1 MNWNTFNDQ
10 GYILTDIKIPEPQL
24 SRFREIAI
32 EIEGQ
37 ALMAQSQGSA
47 IHGACV
53 INDSVGSRLMRFDDL
68 HLNYTDDLNKLL
80 AMPGLLRAIKELCG
94 PHVVILQADLLY
106 KHQHPHPVI
115 KWHQGAPSN
124 HKSHY
129 LNIGLYLDNADVD
142 DGCLRYVPGTQ
153 HGLVDIDHVE
163 RVYGWNPNGVV
174 QVPAKAGE
182 VLIQEMMVLH
192 SSEPKRSEGAR
203 RTIYVEARP
212 YEAVKADAKQDLH
225 WLELRR
231 FWMAEIL
238 KLDFEGVFTAE
249 ERAFYEAGYNL
260 TKEELMNEIS
270 NHHCPPIPAV
280 YNFQDTTGPDYPIP
294 SDLL

>member
-1 MNWNTFNDQ
+1 MDSNTFKNQ
-10 GYILTDIKIPEPQL
+10 GYVLTDIKLSEPQL
-24 SRFREIAI
+24 SRFRQIAT
-32 EIEGQ
+32 EIEEE
-37 ALMAQSQGSA
+37 ALRAHALGSA
-47 IHGACV
+47 KHGACV
-53 INDSVGSRLMRFDDL
+53 IDDPVGSRLMRYDDL

-80 AMPGLLRAIKELCG
+80 AKQGLLRALKELCG
-94 PHVVILQADLLY
+94 PQVVVLQADLLY

-124 HKSHY
+124 HDSHY
-129 LNIGLYLDNADVD
+129 LNIGIYLDNADLG

-153 HGLVDIDHVE
+153 KQLVDIDHVE
-163 RVYGWNPNGVV
+163 RVYGWNPPEVV

-192 SSEPKRSEGAR
+192 GSEPKRSDGAR
-203 RTIYVEARP
+203 RTIYVEARS

-238 KLDFEGVFTAE
+238 KFDLEGVFTEE
-249 ERAFYEAGYNL
+249 EREFYNEGYSL
-260 TKEELMNEIS
+260 AKEELMREIS
-270 NHHCPPIPAV
+270 GHHCPPIPAV
-280 YNFQDTTGPDYPIP
+280 YNFQDTKGPDYPVP